1 MSEDFL
7 ASKRRFPVKSLI
19 AAAAVVGLVAVAFV
33 AGRGSGHAAAA
44 PGAEPAPTAVP
55 RRTLAATP
63 SPSVSSSLQLVT
75 GNQDINGVHVG
86 FPDTESGA
94 FSAAVE
100 YMTDI
105 ASTLDPDR
113 SATIARLVAAPAYTS
128 AQNDF
133 AQGIEQSRLD
143 YGLPESGPVPQGA
156 ALQLT
161 AVQYQVK
168 SYSADNAEVLLLGD
182 LAVTLPNQG
191 TVTHVGTFPVQLVW
205 SAGDWKFAQ
214 TTDTT
219 DYRSIAVQPDSAQA
233 AADGWTDLPQ

>member
-7 ASKRRFPVKSLI
+7 ASKRRLPVKSFI
-19 AAAAVVGLVAVAFV
+19 ATAAVGLVAVAFV

-44 PGAEPAPTAVP
+44 PGAAPVPTAAT
-55 RRTLAATP
+55 RRPSAATT
-63 SPSVSSSLQLVT
+63 SPTATPSLQLVT
-75 GNQDINGVHVG
+75 GGQDINGVHVG

-94 FSAAVE
+94 LSASVE

-113 SATIARLVAAPAYTS
+113 SATIARLVAAPTYTS

-168 SYSADNAEVLLLGD
+168 TYSVDSAEVLLLGD

-191 TVTHVGTFPVQLVW
+191 TVTHVGAFPVQLVW
-205 SAGDWKFAQ
+205 SAGDWKYTPA
-214 TTDTT
+214 TDTT